1 MEKDIFKEIAENLV
15 TVLPE
20 NWEKVCLYCHISEYT
35 YQFSF
40 HVKIDGKYIQ
50 CFNLEETYGIT
61 EDEVSECFEKLHTL
75 LKPDYEEKKF
85 MVMTYIL
92 ESSGKFVTE
101 YDYNDCTEHPIA
113 YKQEWKKKYLV

>member
-20 NWEKVCLYCHISEYT
+20 NWEKVCLYCHMAKGLYD
-35 YQFSF
+35 FFF
-40 HVKIDGKYIQ
+40 HVKIEGKYIQ

-61 EDEVSECFEKLHTL
+61 EDEVTECFDKLNTL

-101 YDYNDCTEHPIA
+101 YDYNDCTEDSIE
-113 YKQEWKKKYLV
+113 YKQNWKKKYLV